1 MMPALLTAPSSNPKV
16 AKNEKVGVLAS
27 VLHLAPANLSG
38 YEVCPGRSDGCTAA
52 CLHYAGNP
60 MYFNVKTAARVRKT
74 KQFFEDRDTFMAQLV
89 KEVAALER
97 KAKKENMEPAVR
109 LNGTSDIVW
118 ERKPIGDAPNIMSL
132 FPDVQFYDYTKLPR
146 DPEGLPD
153 NYHLTVSLS
162 ESNQD
167 KVDKAIA
174 WGYNIAVVFEN
185 KLPETY
191 LGLPVINGDEHD
203 FRPVDPKGCIVGLVV
218 KGPKGKTDDSGFVI
232 RL

>member
-1 MMPALLTAPSSNPKV
+1 MPALLTSPTANPKV

-38 YEVCPGRSDGCTAA
+38 YEVCPGRSAGCTAA

-60 MYFNVKTAARVRKT
+60 VYMNNKTKARVRKT
-74 KQFFEDRDTFMAQLV
+74 KQFFEQRDEFMSQLI
-89 KEVAALER
+89 KEIAALER
-97 KAKKENMEPAVR
+97 KASRLNMEPAVR

-118 ERKPIGDAPNIMSL
+118 ERKPVGGAANIMAL
-132 FPDVQFYDYTKLPR
+132 FPNVQFYDYTKLPR
-146 DPEGLPD
+146 DPKLLPK

-167 KVDKAIA
+167 KIEKAID
-174 WGYNIAVVFEN
+174 WGYNIAVVFED

-191 LGLPVINGDEHD
+191 LGLPVISGDEHD
-203 FRPVDPKGCIVGLVV
+203 FRPVDPKGCVVGLVV
-218 KGPKGKTDDSGFVI
+218 KGPNGKADDSGFVI
-232 RL
+232 RM

>member
-1 MMPALLTAPSSNPKV
+1 MSALLTAPQSNPKV

-38 YEVCPGRSDGCTAA
+38 YEVCPGRSPGCTAA

-60 MYFNVKTAARVRKT
+60 QYMNNKTKARVRKT
-74 KQFFEDRDTFMAQLV
+74 KQFFEDREAFMKQLV
-89 KEVAALER
+89 TEIAALER
-97 KAKKENMEPAVR
+97 KAKRENMEPAVR

-118 ERKPIGDAPNIMSL
+118 ERKKYQGLSLMEHFPN
-132 FPDVQFYDYTKLPR
+132 VKFYDYTKLPR
-146 DPEGLPD
+146 DPRGLPS

-167 KVDKAIA
+167 KIQKAIE
-174 WGYNIAVVFEN
+174 WGYNIAVVFED
-185 KLPETY
+185 KLPDTY

-203 FRPVDPKGCIVGLVV
+203 YRPVDPQGCIVGLVV
-218 KGPKGKTDDSGFVI
+218 KGPKGKADDSGFVI
-232 RL
+232 RT

>member
-1 MMPALLTAPSSNPKV
+1 MPQLLTSPTANPKV
-16 AKNEKVGVLAS
+16 AKNEKVGILAS

-38 YEVCPGRSDGCTAA
+38 YEVCPGRSKGCTDA

-60 MYFNVKTAARVRKT
+60 IYMNNKTKARVRKT
-74 KQFFEDRDTFMAQLV
+74 KQFFEQREEFMTQLV
-89 KEVAALER
+89 KEIAALER
-97 KAKKENMEPAVR
+97 KAKRENMEPAVR

-118 ERKPIGDAPNIMSL
+118 ERKKVNGKTLMEL

-146 DPEGLPD
+146 DPEGLPS

-167 KVDKAIA
+167 KIAKALD
-174 WGYNIAVVFEN
+174 WGYNVAVVFEN
-185 KLPETY
+185 KLPEEY
-191 LGLPVINGDEHD
+191 LGRPVIDGDEHD
-203 FRPVDPKGCIVGLVV
+203 FRPIDPKGCIVGLVV
-218 KGPKGKTDDSGFVI
+218 KGTKGKADDSGFVV

>member
-1 MMPALLTAPSSNPKV
+1 MPALLTAPQSNPKV

-38 YEVCPGRSDGCTAA
+38 YEVCPGRSEGCTAA

-60 MYFNVKTAARVRKT
+60 QYFNHKTAARVRKT
-74 KQFFEDRDTFMAQLV
+74 KMFFEQREAFMQQLK
-89 KEVAALER
+89 KEIEALEKR
-97 KAKKENMEPAVR
+97 ANKLNMAPAVR

-118 ERKPIGDAPNIMSL
+118 ERKNVDGKSLMEHFPN
-132 FPDVQFYDYTKLPR
+132 VQFYDYTKLPR
-146 DPEGLPD
+146 NPDNLPD

-167 KVDKAIA
+167 KIDKAIA

-203 FRPVDPKGCIVGLVV
+203 ARFVDPKGVVVGLKV
-218 KGPKGKTDDSGFVI
+218 KGPKGKQDGSGFVI

>member
-1 MMPALLTAPSSNPKV
+1 MPALLTAPQSNPKV
-16 AKNEKVGVLAS
+16 AKNGKVGVLGT

-38 YEVCPGRSDGCTAA
+38 YEVCPGRSEGCTAA

-60 MYFNVKTAARVRKT
+60 QYFNVKTKARIRKT
-74 KQFFEDRDTFMAQLV
+74 RQFFEDYDNFMEQLK
-89 KEVAALER
+89 KEVAAHER
-97 KAKKENMEPAVR
+97 RAKRLNMAPAVR

-118 ERKPIGDAPNIMSL
+118 ERKKCSDGKTLMEH

-146 DPEGLPD
+146 NPDLIPD
-153 NYHLTVSLS
+153 NYHLTVSMS

-167 KVDKAIA
+167 KINKALE
-174 WGYNIAVVFEN
+174 WGYNVAVVFEN

-203 FRPVDPKGCIVGLVV
+203 YRPIDPQGCIVGLVV
-218 KGPKGKTDDSGFVI
+218 KGPKGKADDSGFVI

>member
-1 MMPALLTAPSSNPKV
+1 MPQLLTDPLANPKV
-16 AKNEKVGVLAS
+16 AKNGKVGVLAS

-60 MYFNVKTAARVRKT
+60 AYFNNKTKARIRKT
-74 KQFFEDRDTFMAQLV
+74 KMFFEQRDEFMDQLV
-89 KEVAALER
+89 KDIAALER
-97 KAKKENMEPAVR
+97 KAKRENMEPAVR

-118 ERKPIGDAPNIMSL
+118 ERKRVGDAANVMEL

-146 DPEGLPD
+146 DPKGLPT

-162 ESNQD
+162 ERNEDRVQ
-167 KVDKAIA
+167 KAIE
-174 WGYNIAVVFEN
+174 WGYNVAVVFEN
-185 KLPETY
+185 KLPDTY

-203 FRPVDPKGCIVGLVV
+203 FRPKDPKGCVVGLVV
-218 KGPKGKTDDSGFVI
+218 KGVKGRADDSGFVV